1 MSARYIGPFLVVDT
15 ETTPPGI
22 PLWKDQKTG
31 IAIPADDPR
40 QPHVCQFA
48 AILAEAQETGPSIEL
63 DRINVLVRPDGE
75 FELTPALTKIHGI
88 TTEDCERDGISRLDM
103 VLMYESMMERAGLL
117 CAYGIKF
124 DTKLMRGASRR
135 SGRPDL
141 FGHRPVF
148 CIQWAV
154 TKPCAMPP
162 TAKMT
167 AANRNHFKTPKLQEA
182 YRILLGKE
190 MTGMHNAIHDVAA
203 SVELFDWLNDRGMV
217 EVRRYED
224 KGPATL
230 NIDPAQTSAMGIPT
244 ASPEDGAI

>member
-1 MSARYIGPFLVVDT
+1 MIGEFPRYIGPFMVMDT
-15 ETTPPGI
+15 ETSGLPIYGPKGG
-22 PLWKDQKTG
+22 P
-31 IAIPADDPR
+31 AVPADDPR

-48 AILAEAQETGPSIEL
+48 AILAQSHEAGPSIEL

-103 VLMYESMMERAGLL
+103 VLMYELMMERAGLL

-217 EVRRYED
+217 EVRTYED
-224 KGPATL
+224 KKPEGALAVSIGAAIT
-230 NIDPAQTSAMGIPT
+230 NHDA
-244 ASPEDGAI
+244 PEDGAI